1 VRPDRR
7 RDRGGTA
14 HLLDGR
20 LSGGVRE
27 AFAPVRG
34 VRVLHAVLLE
44 RQAATE
50 RERERGSNRQSKT
63 GAAEAPLSSA
73 FFSFFLDCDNAEDQ
87 SLLYRYHYCRI
98 IHNLSYNVSISYFP
112 TILFAFP

>member
-27 AFAPVRG
+27 ALTPVRG
-34 VRVLHAVLLE
+34 VRVLHAVLLGK
-44 RQAATE
+44 QAATRSCCI
-50 RERERGSNRQSKT
+50 RETHRRSKT
-63 GAAEAPLSSA
+63 GAAEAPLSSDA
-73 FFSFFLDCDNAEDQ
+73 FFSFFLDCANAQDQ

-98 IHNLSYNVSISYFP
+98 IHNLSYNVSIS
-112 TILFAFP
+112 